1 MIDYYLSLFYV
12 IVVWSSAWIVLYG
25 IIKKQ
30 NHNQYVS
37 GGLACFFFLVGA
49 GIYLLFSSVLN
60 KGDNLERIVGIS
72 SLALLASIIVSF
84 LLVRFGKVAWR
95 EYYDN
100 QAISVTYE
108 NLPPSLKSHVSQ
120 DDVRFI
126 LGIYST
132 NLEKFRL
139 PEIKK
144 GEPMKIDWDRLN
156 SFIASEAGKKGRHLT
171 TKDVSE
177 VINAEDAYLRQVGLT
192 KSGSLNRTETKKLPG
207 VFRWIIIGFIIW
219 LIGTI
224 YLSRGIILT
233 PIYQNKGWDYYD
245 KGQFNM
251 AAEYFEKASKL
262 SPKDPLIHIDICA
275 AFLEIENK
283 AKEAEKA
290 CLKSLELNPNDGL
303 AHNNL
308 GYAYVLQ
315 GRIKEGIMEFKRALE
330 LEPNLEIAKQNLKAY
345 QKE

>member
-72 SLALLASIIVSF
+72 SLALLVSIIISF
-84 LLVRFGKVAWR
+84 LLVRFRRVGWR
-95 EYYDN
+95 EYHDN
-100 QAISVTYE
+100 EAVSVTYDS
-108 NLPPSLKSHVSQ
+108 LPLGLKSHISQ

-126 LGIYST
+126 LDLYPT
-132 NLEKFRL
+132 NLKKFRL
-139 PEIKK
+139 PETIK
-144 GEPMKIDWDRLN
+144 GESMKIDWDRLN
-156 SFIASEAGKKGRHLT
+156 AFVASEAGKKGKHLT

-177 VINAEDAYLRQVGLT
+177 VINAEDVHLRQIGLVKGGPSNKTEAKTFPGIFRWTIVGLI
-192 KSGSLNRTETKKLPG
+192 
-207 VFRWIIIGFIIW
+207 VW
-219 LIGTI
+219 LIGAI
-224 YLSRGIILT
+224 YFSRSFILT
-233 PIYQNKGWDYYD
+233 PIYQNMGWNYYD
-245 KGQFNM
+245 KGQFNL

-262 SPKDPLIHIDICA
+262 SPKDPLIYIDICA

-283 AKEAEKA
+283 VKEAERA

-315 GRIKEGIMEFKRALE
+315 GRIKEGIVEFKKALE
-330 LEPNLEIAKQNLKAY
+330 IEPDLEVAKQNLDAY
-345 QKE
+345 EKK